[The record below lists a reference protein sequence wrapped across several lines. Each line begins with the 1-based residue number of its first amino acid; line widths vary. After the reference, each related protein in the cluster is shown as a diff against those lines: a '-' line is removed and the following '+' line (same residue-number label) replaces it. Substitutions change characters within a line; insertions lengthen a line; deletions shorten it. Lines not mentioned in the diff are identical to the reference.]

1 MRRGFRG
8 EERIMMSITREGRG
22 ETRMPALLGFSRPAV
37 LLRAEGAA
45 MLLTSVMLYWVSG
58 GSWLLFALL
67 LLVPDLSM
75 LGYLAGTRVGA
86 AVYNVFHAYPLPAVL
101 GAFGLL
107 GGSSLALMVALVWFA
122 HIGMDRLVGYGL
134 KYPTEFKD
142 THLGRV

>member
-1 MRRGFRG
+1 
-8 EERIMMSITREGRG
+8 MMSITREGRG

-75 LGYLAGTRVGA
+75 LGYLAGPRVGA
-86 AVYNVFHAYPLPAVL
+86 TVYNVFHAYPLPAAL

-107 GGSSLALMVALVWFA
+107 GGSPLALAVALVWFA